1 MLENPSVIFSTR
13 KDFVKTLLKL
23 GIEIV
28 RTVSVLTCF
37 WATKYLR
44 VVVCSDTRQDE
55 TMICTLVL
63 TGLIPIIRELMVDK
77 PAIITPQDKDVA
89 DWKGLKLDAKAK

>member
-1 MLENPSVIFSTR
+1 
-13 KDFVKTLLKL
+13 
-23 GIEIV
+23 
-28 RTVSVLTCF
+28 
-37 WATKYLR
+37 
-44 VVVCSDTRQDE
+44 
-55 TMICTLVL
+55 MICTLVL